1 MLRTFSTAATGMAA
15 NQLNV
20 ENIANNLANLNTTGF
35 KRTRLAF
42 EDLLYIT
49 ELEPGR
55 QIASGQYTPNG
66 LEIGNGVRP
75 VATMRIFTQGEF
87 ENTGRNLDVAIQGD
101 GFFKVLMPDGSFKY
115 SRDGALSMNANGILT
130 TASGYY
136 LDGSVTIPNDA
147 RSISISPDGTVSVL
161 SGSSTTPSTVGQITL
176 TRFPNPAGLSA
187 ESENLLGVTQ
197 ASGSPIDGQ
206 PGQNGLGTILQG
218 FLERSNVQMVT
229 ELVNLIT
236 AQRSYEI
243 NSKAVRAGDDMLAA
257 TNRIMG

>member
-1 MLRTFSTAATGMAA
+1 MLRTFSTSATGMAA

-35 KRTRLAF
+35 KRTRMAF

-55 QIASGQYTPNG
+55 QIASGQYAPNG

-75 VATMRIFTQGEF
+75 VATMRICTQGEF
-87 ENTGRNLDVAIQGD
+87 ENTGRNLDIAIQGD
-101 GFFKVLMPDGSFKY
+101 GFLKVLMPDGTYKY
-115 SRDGALSMNANGILT
+115 SRDGALSMNADGVIT

-136 LDGSVTIPNDA
+136 LDGSITIPNDA
-147 RSISISPDGTVSVL
+147 RSISVSPDGTVSVL
-161 SGSSTTPSTVGQITL
+161 SGASTTPTTVGQITL
-176 TRFPNPAGLSA
+176 TRFPNPAGLSS
-187 ESENLLGVTQ
+187 ESENLLGETQ
-197 ASGSPIDGQ
+197 ASGTAIDGQ
-206 PGQNGLGTILQG
+206 PGQNGLGTMLQG

-236 AQRSYEI
+236 AQRCYEV
-243 NSKAVRAGDDMLAA
+243 NSRCVRAGDEMLAA
-257 TNRIMG
+257 TNRMLG